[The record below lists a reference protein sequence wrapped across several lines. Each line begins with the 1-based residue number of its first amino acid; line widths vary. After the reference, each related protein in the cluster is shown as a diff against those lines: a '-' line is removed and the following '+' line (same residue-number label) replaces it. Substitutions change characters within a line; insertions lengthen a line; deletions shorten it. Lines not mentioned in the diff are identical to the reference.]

1 MARQAVLVP
10 SAVLPFVKL
19 KVNVICKLQDAQQVT
34 LGLDVADH
42 DGVAMTVGLV
52 FACSEALPQAKR

>member
-1 MARQAVLVP
+1 VP